1 MLHKGWGN
9 GFDNVAA
16 LSFRN
21 EEGRHSRGQ
30 RLEQVLPELQ
40 RHQVGE
46 AAGRGRGGRERG
58 RQTGSVKTGAGGVG
72 RERRRGSLVSQMEG
86 LCVWA
91 AWHAE
96 GSRPSV

>member
-1 MLHKGWGN
+1 MSLRSKVNFVKNNFPHKGWGN

-30 RLEQVLPELQ
+30 GLEQVLPELQ

-46 AAGRGRGGRERG
+46 AAGRGRGGAREGEADRKREDRG
-58 RQTGSVKTGAGGVG
+58 GGSGEREEERQLG
-72 RERRRGSLVSQMEG
+72 
-86 LCVWA
+86 
-91 AWHAE
+91 
-96 GSRPSV
+96 